1 MEIQYSVTLSVEKST
16 YYFLATNGQKNSD
29 SLILNDCGEQPD
41 QDFLTF
47 MQ

>member
-1 MEIQYSVTLSVEKST
+1 MGIQYFVTLSEDKST
-16 YYFLATNGQKNSD
+16 YYFLTTNGQKNSD
-29 SLILNDCGEQPD
+29 SLNLNDCGEQSD